1 MSTANDSK
9 VNRTWHTPTLSMK
22 RNVVHHGRRTISLL
36 AKVAST
42 TEAATKSGSKMGMI
56 LLDTPENIPVEM

>member
-1 MSTANDSK
+1 MS
-9 VNRTWHTPTLSMK
+9 TLSMK

-42 TEAATKSGSKMGMI
+42 TEVATKSGSKMGMI